1 MINCRRAKLS
11 KNQRKYAMLFLPV
24 LVLWP
29 LMSFASLFVLDKT
42 PSSIYVE
49 IAEYGII
56 FTMVLLPILLFLM
69 FLLGYKLS
77 EWRNS
82 PMWFYVMPLLPF
94 VLLTVLIII
103 WD

>member
-1 MINCRRAKLS
+1 
-11 KNQRKYAMLFLPV
+11 MLFLPV

-56 FTMVLLPILLFLM
+56 FTTVLLPILLFLM

-94 VLLTVLIII
+94 ALLTVFSII
-103 WD
+103 WS